1 MHLRRALAEN
11 RRRVEV
17 KAHMF
22 LCGLRRGMRR
32 KFEWAREGVTYF
44 FRNGRGGAI
53 FVIAIEF
60 FDGPLPAI
68 ALIQGQTLQHCE
80 RRSLAVFRF
89 ILDGAR
95 KRRNPIEPD
104 LLREISANFTIGIDA
119 DILPA
124 KKLQD
129 EAVTE
134 ENRGIT
140 LLRRSAPDNKRLGFR
155 PHQILK
161 HLAADAP
168 DPAVRES

>member
-17 KAHMF
+17 KTHMF
-22 LCGLRRGMRR
+22 PGGLRRRMRR
-32 KFEWAREGVTYF
+32 KFERACEVVTQV
-44 FRNGRGGAI
+44 FRNGGGGAI

-68 ALIQGQTLQHCE
+68 ALIQNQTLQHCE
-80 RRSLAVFRF
+80 RRSLTVFRL

-95 KRRNPIEPD
+95 KRRNPIEAG

-124 KKLQD
+124 KKLHD

-155 PHQILK
+155 THQILK

-168 DPAVRES
+168 DAA